1 MNVTTWTVSGM
12 TCDHCVHAVQQE
24 VSAVPGVRSAEVE
37 LATGLL
43 TVTSD
48 GPVEEPSLRDAVDEA
63 GYVLVGPA
71 SAQQLL

>member
-1 MNVTTWTVSGM
+1 MNVTIWTVTGM
-12 TCDHCVHAVQQE
+12 TCDHCVHAVQKE
-24 VSAVPGVRSAEVE
+24 VSAVPGVTSAEVE

-48 GPVEEPSLRDAVDEA
+48 APVEESSLRDAVDEA

-71 SAQQLL
+71 PTQTL

>member
-1 MNVTTWTVSGM
+1 MTVTTWTVSGM

-24 VSAVPGVRSAEVE
+24 VSAVPGVQSAKVE

-48 GPVEEPSLRDAVDEA
+48 GPVEEPVLRDAVDEA

-71 SAQQLL
+71 AQQLL

>member
-1 MNVTTWTVSGM
+1 MNVTSWTVSGM

-24 VSAVPGVRSAEVE
+24 VAAVPGVRAAEVE
-37 LATGLL
+37 LASGLL

-48 GPVEEPSLRDAVDEA
+48 EPVEESSLRDAVDEA

-71 SAQQLL
+71 PTRTL